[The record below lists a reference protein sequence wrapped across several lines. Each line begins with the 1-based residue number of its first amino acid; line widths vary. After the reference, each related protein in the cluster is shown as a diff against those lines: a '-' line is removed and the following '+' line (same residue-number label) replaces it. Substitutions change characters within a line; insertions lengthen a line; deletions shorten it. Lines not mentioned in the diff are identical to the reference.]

1 MLAGM
6 KKLQRWVLED
16 FGLDVVELSPVG
28 HGADVAA
35 QVWKAATATN
45 TYAVKWSGAGTNTGH
60 QVAAYLADSGVPGI
74 PEAIRT
80 IEGGLWS
87 FHGKKRLTITPW
99 IDGVRA
105 AETGLTTEQWTEY
118 GVLLRRVHSSEPP
131 ERLRNALP
139 KRSPVDAR
147 IPALAEQL
155 QNQLTTEAPE
165 DDLEAELAAI
175 WKEHQDTI
183 THLMTARPPEP
194 SGRRVVCHADPHL
207 GNVLVDGQ
215 VHLID
220 WDDVVLAPR
229 EQDLM
234 FMLGGMGSLGPTT
247 PEQLTAFFTGY
258 GDRGLD
264 QDAITY
270 YRHTRALEDVALWAE
285 QAITGRDREEC
296 LDILRAVLGVGGLAR
311 LAVAVGDPVSDVGA

>member
-1 MLAGM
+1 MLAGVR
-6 KKLQRWVLED
+6 KLQRWVLED

-35 QVWKAATATN
+35 QVWRAATATN

-60 QVAAYLADSGVPGI
+60 QVAAYLADVGLQGI
-74 PEAIRT
+74 PELIRT
-80 IEGGLWS
+80 MEGGLWS

-118 GVLLRRVHSSEPP
+118 GVLLQRVHSSELP
-131 ERLRNALP
+131 ERLRDALP
-139 KRSPVDAR
+139 RHSPVDAR
-147 IPALAEQL
+147 IPGLAAQL
-155 QNQLTTEAPE
+155 QTRLTTQAPE
-165 DDLEAELAAI
+165 DDLEAELAAV

-183 THLMTARPPEP
+183 AHLLTARPPEP
-194 SGRRVVCHADPHL
+194 GGRKVVCHADPHL
-207 GNVLVDGQ
+207 GNVLVDGH

-234 FMLGGMGSLGPTT
+234 FMLGGMGSIGPTT

-258 GDRGLD
+258 GDVDLD
-264 QDAITY
+264 QDAIAY

-285 QAITGRDREEC
+285 QALTGPDREDC
-296 LDILRAVLGVGGLAR
+296 VDILSGVLGAGGLAR
-311 LAVAVGDPVSDVGA
+311 LALP

>member
-1 MLAGM
+1 MLSGV

-16 FGLDVVELSPVG
+16 FGLDVVDLSPVG

-35 QVWKAATATN
+35 QVWRAATTTN

-60 QVAAYLADSGVPGI
+60 QVAAYLADSLPGVP
-74 PEAIRT
+74 ELVRT
-80 IEGGLWS
+80 LEGGLWS
-87 FHGKKRLTITPW
+87 FHGKKRLTVTPW

-105 AETGLTTEQWTEY
+105 AETGLTTEQWTQY
-118 GVLLRRVHSSEPP
+118 GVLLRRVHSAEPP

-139 KRSPVDAR
+139 RRSPVDAR

-155 QNQLTTEAPE
+155 QTRLTTQEPK
-165 DDLEAELAAI
+165 DDLEAELAAV
-175 WKEHQDTI
+175 WQEHQDTI
-183 THLMTARPPEP
+183 TGLIHARPPEP
-194 SGRRVVCHADPHL
+194 SGPRVVCHADPHL
-207 GNVLVDGQ
+207 GNVLVDEQ

-247 PEQLTAFFTGY
+247 PEELAAFFTGY
-258 GDRGLD
+258 GDVEPD
-264 QDAITY
+264 HDAITY

-285 QAITGRDREEC
+285 QALTGPDREDS
-296 LDILRAVLGVGGLAR
+296 LDILRGVLGPGCGGSR
-311 LAVAVGDPVSDVGA
+311 

>member
-1 MLAGM
+1 VE
-6 KKLQRWVLED
+6 KLRRWVLED

-35 QVWKAATATN
+35 QVWRAATTTN

-60 QVAAYLADSGVPGI
+60 QVAAYLSALPGI
-74 PEAIRT
+74 PEPVRT
-80 IEGGLWS
+80 MEGGLWS
-87 FHGKKRLTITPW
+87 YHGKKRLTITPW

-105 AETGLTTEQWTEY
+105 AETGLTTEQWTQY
-118 GVLLRRVHSSEPP
+118 GVLLQRVHSSEPP
-131 ERLRNALP
+131 QRLQDALP
-139 KRSPVDAR
+139 RHSPADAR

-155 QNQLTTEAPE
+155 QTRLTTQAPE
-165 DDLEAELAAI
+165 DDIEEELAAV

-183 THLMTARPPEP
+183 TGLLANRPPEP
-194 SGRRVVCHADPHL
+194 SGRKVVCHADPHL

-247 PEQLTAFFTGY
+247 PEQLAAFFTGY
-258 GDRGLD
+258 GDIGPD
-264 QDAITY
+264 QDAIAY
-270 YRHTRALEDVALWAE
+270 YRHARALEDVALWAE
-285 QAITGRDREEC
+285 QALTGPDREEC
-296 LDILRAVLGVGGLAR
+296 VDILRGVLGRDGLAS
-311 LAVAVGDPVSDVGA
+311 LALA

>member
-1 MLAGM
+1 MLAGVR
-6 KKLQRWVLED
+6 KLQRWVLED

-35 QVWKAATATN
+35 QVWRAATAIN

-60 QVAAYLADSGVPGI
+60 QVAAWLGDSGVPGV
-74 PEAIRT
+74 PELVRT
-80 IEGGLWS
+80 MEGGLWS

-105 AETGLTTEQWTEY
+105 AETGLTTEQWTQY

-131 ERLRNALP
+131 ERLRQALP
-139 KRSPVDAR
+139 RHSPVDAR
-147 IPALAEQL
+147 IPALAAQL
-155 QNQLTTEAPE
+155 QTRLTTQAPE
-165 DDLEAELAAI
+165 DDVEAELAAV
-175 WKEHQDTI
+175 WKEHQDVI
-183 THLMTARPPEP
+183 TRLLTRPPEP

-207 GNVLVDGQ
+207 GNVLLDGQ

-220 WDDVVLAPR
+220 WDDVVLAPP

-247 PEQLTAFFTGY
+247 PEQLAAFFTGY
-258 GDRGLD
+258 GDIELD
-264 QDAITY
+264 QDAVTY
-270 YRHTRALEDVALWAE
+270 YRHTRALEDVSLWAE
-285 QAITGRDREEC
+285 QAITGPDREEC
-296 LDILRAVLGVGGLAR
+296 VDILRGVLGAGGLAQ
-311 LAVAVGDPVSDVGA
+311 LALS

>member
-1 MLAGM
+1 MR
-6 KKLQRWVLED
+6 KLQGWVLED

-35 QVWKAATATN
+35 QVWRAATAIN

-60 QVAAYLADSGVPGI
+60 QVAAWLGDSGVPGV
-74 PEAIRT
+74 PELVRT
-80 IEGGLWS
+80 MEGGLWS

-105 AETGLTTEQWTEY
+105 AETGLTTEQWTQY

-131 ERLRNALP
+131 ERLRQALP
-139 KRSPVDAR
+139 RHSPVDAR
-147 IPALAEQL
+147 VPPLAEQL
-155 QNQLTTEAPE
+155 QTRLTTQAPE
-165 DDLEAELAAI
+165 DDVEAELAAV

-183 THLMTARPPEP
+183 TRLLIRPPEP

-220 WDDVVLAPR
+220 WDDVVLAPP

-247 PEQLTAFFTGY
+247 PEQLKAFFTGY
-258 GDRGLD
+258 GDIELD
-264 QDAITY
+264 QDAVTY
-270 YRHTRALEDVALWAE
+270 YRHTRALEDAALWAE
-285 QAITGRDREEC
+285 QAITGPDREEC
-296 LDILRAVLGVGGLAR
+296 VDILRGVLGVGGLAQ
-311 LAVAVGDPVSDVGA
+311 LALS

>member
-1 MLAGM
+1 MLWGVE
-6 KKLQRWVLED
+6 KVRRWVLED
-16 FGLDVVELSPVG
+16 FGLDVAELSPVG
-28 HGADVAA
+28 HGADAAA
-35 QVWKAATATN
+35 QVWRAATVTN

-60 QVAAYLADSGVPGI
+60 QVAAYLSALPGI
-74 PEAIRT
+74 PEPVRT
-80 IEGGLWS
+80 MEGGLWS
-87 FHGKKRLTITPW
+87 FHGKKRLTVTPW
-99 IDGVRA
+99 IDGARA
-105 AETGLTTEQWTEY
+105 AEAGLTSEQWTQY

-155 QNQLTTEAPE
+155 QAQLTMEAPE
-165 DDLEAELAAI
+165 DDLEAELAAV
-175 WKEHQDTI
+175 WKEHQATI
-183 THLMTARPPEP
+183 THLITARPPEP
-194 SGRRVVCHADPHL
+194 SGRGVVCHGDPHL

-220 WDDVVLAPR
+220 WDDVVLAPP

-258 GDRGLD
+258 GDIELD
-264 QDAITY
+264 QDAIAY

-285 QAITGRDREEC
+285 QAITGPDREEC
-296 LDILRAVLGVGGLAR
+296 IDILRGVLGTGGLAQ
-311 LAVAVGDPVSDVGA
+311 LAQAVSDPGGDVGA